1 MSGPVPETTAPET
14 TAPESTAPE
23 AAVPEAGALGP
34 ALGADAAASVA
45 PVPDADCEVA
55 DLTIA
60 YRAEGT
66 WLRAVRDLSF
76 EVRPGE
82 TLAVVGETGSGKS
95 SAALAIMRL
104 LPAAGRVDTGSVRVR
119 GLDMLSLSDRELR
132 QVRGKLIGYV
142 PQQPSAAFN
151 PVMTI
156 GRQVAEALV
165 THEGVRYK
173 EALTTVTQTLT
184 EMGLEDPARLV
195 RSYPHQL
202 SGGMLQR
209 AMIASAIIARPRL
222 LLTDEP
228 TSALDVGIQRQI
240 LNLLKRVRDDHGLTI
255 VLITHDLG
263 AVSQIAD
270 RVLVLYAGRKVEIGP
285 ARVLLTAPRHPYTRG
300 LLTSYPAAGLAHKSR
315 LAALPG
321 APLGPA
327 EVDAEQGCPF
337 RTRCSR
343 VQEVCASEFPAA
355 SGDAVHAWHCHNP
368 EPAP

>member
-1 MSGPVPETTAPET
+1 MSG
-14 TAPESTAPE
+14 SAPE
-23 AAVPEAGALGP
+23 APVELEQGQSAAP
-34 ALGADAAASVA
+34 A
-45 PVPDADCEVA
+45 ADCEVT

-60 YRAEGT
+60 YRTEGT
-66 WLRAVRDLSF
+66 WLRAVRDVSF
-76 EVRPGE
+76 AVWPGE

-95 SAALAIMRL
+95 SAAQAIMRL
-104 LPAAGRVDTGSVRVR
+104 LPAAGRIETGSVRVR
-119 GLDMLSLSDRELR
+119 GLDVLSLSDRDLR

-165 THEGVRYK
+165 IHEGVRYK
-173 EALTTVTQTLT
+173 DAVATVIQTLT
-184 EMGLEDPARLV
+184 EMGLEEPDRLI

-228 TSALDVGIQRQI
+228 TSALDVSIQRQI
-240 LNLLKRVRDDHGLTI
+240 LDLLKRVRDDHGLTI

-263 AVSQIAD
+263 AVAQIAD

-285 ARVLLTAPRHPYTRG
+285 AARLLSSPRHPYTRG
-300 LLTSYPAAGLAHKSR
+300 LLTSYPGPGLAHKSR

-321 APLGPA
+321 APLGPV

-337 RTRCSR
+337 QARCPR
-343 VQEVCASEFPAA
+343 VQAVCSDQFPAA
-355 SGDAVHAWHCHNP
+355 SGDAEHAWHCHNP
-368 EPAP
+368 EPGP

>member
-1 MSGPVPETTAPET
+1 MSAATPGQPSGPSVQLEQA
-14 TAPESTAPE
+14 
-23 AAVPEAGALGP
+23 AAVAGATLP
-34 ALGADAAASVA
+34 AAE
-45 PVPDADCEVA
+45 CEVS

-60 YRAEGT
+60 YRTEGI
-66 WLRAVRDLSF
+66 WLRAVRDVSF
-76 EVRPGE
+76 EVRTGE
-82 TLAVVGETGSGKS
+82 TLAIVGETGSGKS
-95 SAALAIMRL
+95 SAAQAIMRL
-104 LPAAGRVDTGSVRVR
+104 LPAAGRIESGTVRVC
-119 GLDMLSLSDRELR
+119 GTDVLTLSDRGLR
-132 QVRGKLIGYV
+132 EVRGKLIGYV

-165 THEGVRYK
+165 IHEGVRYK
-173 EALTTVTQTLT
+173 DAVPVVMQTLA
-184 EMGLEDPARLV
+184 EMGLEDPGRLV
-195 RSYPHQL
+195 QSYPHQL

-228 TSALDVGIQRQI
+228 TSALDVSIQRQI
-240 LNLLKRVRDDHGLTI
+240 LDLLKRVRDDHGLTI
-255 VLITHDLG
+255 VLITHDFG
-263 AVSQIAD
+263 AVTQIAD

-285 ARVLLTAPRHPYTRG
+285 TARLLSAPRHPYTRG
-300 LLTSYPAAGLAHKSR
+300 LLTSYPGAGLQHKSR

-337 RTRCSR
+337 RTRCPR
-343 VQEVCASEFPAA
+343 VLPVCAEQFPAA
-355 SGDAVHAWHCHNP
+355 RGDAGHAWHCHNP

>member
-1 MSGPVPETTAPET
+1 MNATRPDTPA
-14 TAPESTAPE
+14 
-23 AAVPEAGALGP
+23 GP
-34 ALGADAAASVA
+34 AVSVQPDRPADAAAPA
-45 PVPDADCEVA
+45 AGPALPPAAGPECEVSG
-55 DLTIA
+55 LTIA
-60 YRAEGT
+60 YRTEGA

-76 EVRPGE
+76 EVGTGH
-82 TLAVVGETGSGKS
+82 TLAVVGETGSGKT
-95 SAALAIMRL
+95 SAAQAIMRL
-104 LPAAGRVDTGSVRVR
+104 LPAAGRIEAGTVRVR
-119 GLDMLSLSDRELR
+119 GTDVLTLSDRQLR
-132 QVRGKLIGYV
+132 EVRGKLVGYV
-142 PQQPSAAFN
+142 PQQPSVAFN

-165 THEGVRYK
+165 IHEGVRYSA
-173 EALTTVTQTLT
+173 ALTTVVQTLD
-184 EMGLEDPARLV
+184 EMGLEEPDRLV

-222 LLTDEP
+222 LVTDEP
-228 TSALDVGIQRQI
+228 TSALDVSVQRQI
-240 LNLLKRVRDDHGLTI
+240 LDLLKRVRDGHGLTI

-285 ARVLLTAPRHPYTRG
+285 AGRLLTAPRHPYTRG
-300 LLTSYPAAGLAHKSR
+300 LLTSYPGPGLAHKSR

-337 RTRCSR
+337 RTRCPR
-343 VQEVCASEFPAA
+343 VQPVCSEQFPDA
-355 SGDAVHAWHCHNP
+355 SGGPDHTWHCHNP
-368 EPAP
+368 EPGP

>member
-1 MSGPVPETTAPET
+1 
-14 TAPESTAPE
+14 
-23 AAVPEAGALGP
+23 
-34 ALGADAAASVA
+34 
-45 PVPDADCEVA
+45 
-55 DLTIA
+55 
-60 YRAEGT
+60 
-66 WLRAVRDLSF
+66 
-76 EVRPGE
+76 
-82 TLAVVGETGSGKS
+82 
-95 SAALAIMRL
+95 MRL
-104 LPAAGRVDTGSVRVR
+104 LPAAGRIESGTVRVR
-119 GLDMLSLSDRELR
+119 GTDVLTLSDRGLR
-132 QVRGKLIGYV
+132 EVRGKLIGYV

-165 THEGVRYK
+165 IHEGVRYK
-173 EALTTVTQTLT
+173 DAVPVVTQTLA
-184 EMGLEDPARLV
+184 EMGLEDPDRLV
-195 RSYPHQL
+195 QAYPHQL

-228 TSALDVGIQRQI
+228 TSALDVSIQRQI
-240 LNLLKRVRDDHGLTI
+240 LDLLKRVRDDHGLTI

-263 AVSQIAD
+263 AVTQIAD

-285 ARVLLTAPRHPYTRG
+285 TARLLSAPRHPYTRG
-300 LLTSYPAAGLAHKSR
+300 LLTSYPGAGLRHKSR

-337 RTRCSR
+337 RTRCLR
-343 VQEVCASEFPAA
+343 VLPVCAEQFPAA
-355 SGDAVHAWHCHNP
+355 SGDAEHAWHCHNP